1 MAVRK
6 RAMPGQG
13 SELHNV
19 IADRQSG
26 WVERLP
32 GRWRD
37 FATLARWDRPI
48 GTWLLLL
55 PCWWGQALV
64 NALPNPW
71 LMLLFALGAVAMRG
85 AGCTIND
92 LADRDFD
99 RQVARTRNRP
109 LAAGRISAREAV
121 LFVGAQSLVGLGVLA
136 ALNGTA
142 ALVAIASVPLVI
154 VYPFMKRITYWPQAF
169 LGITFNWGVLVGYAA
184 VVGTVDGPAL
194 LLYAAGFFWTLGY
207 DTIYAH
213 QDKEDDAL
221 IGVRSTALLLGE
233 STPAW
238 LLAFYAVTL
247 ALLLAAGLAAGKGAL
262 YFLALLPVAWLL
274 LRQVRGLRLGDAA
287 DCLQRFRANR
297 DVGLA
302 VFVALVV
309 GSLT

>member
-1 MAVRK
+1 
-6 RAMPGQG
+6 MPGQG
-13 SELHNV
+13 SELRSA
-19 IADRQSG
+19 IADRQSR

-55 PCWWGQALV
+55 PCWWGQALAGGV
-64 NALPNPW
+64 PNPW
-71 LMLLFALGAVAMRG
+71 LMLLFAIGAVAMRG

-92 LADRDFD
+92 LADREFD

-109 LAAGRISAREAV
+109 LAAGRIGTREAV
-121 LFVGAQSLVGLGVLA
+121 LFVGAQSLVGLCVLA
-136 ALNGTA
+136 ALNSTA
-142 ALVAIASVPLVI
+142 ALVAIASVPLII

-169 LGITFNWGVLVGYAA
+169 LGITFNWGILVGYAA
-184 VVGTVDGPAL
+184 VTDTIDGTTL
-194 LLYAAGFFWTLGY
+194 LLYAAAFFWTLGY

-221 IGVRSTALLLGE
+221 IGVRSTALLLGP
-233 STPAW
+233 STPTW
-238 LLAFYAVTL
+238 LLGFYGLTL
-247 ALLLAAGLAAGKGAL
+247 TLLLAAGVAAGKGTL
-262 YFLALLPVAWLL
+262 FFVALLPIAWLL
-274 LRQVRGLRLGDAA
+274 LRQVHGLKLSDAA

-302 VFVALVV
+302 VLAALVL
-309 GSLT
+309 GSLI